1 MSLPYRKIAKRLGCS
16 DMADLF
22 ASEPFVGLCQRF
34 IVDVERRFCP
44 FPFQEPGKSSND
56 LSLTVE
62 SCPGIFDG
70 LLDDIESDLLEPV
83 ILFLLFELCQLPAD
97 SAFPDEP

>member
-1 MSLPYRKIAKRLGCS
+1 
-16 DMADLF
+16 MADLF

-44 FPFQEPGKSSND
+44 VPFQEPGKSSNA
-56 LSLTVE
+56 LSETVE

-70 LLDDIESDLLEPV
+70 LLDDIASDLLEPG